1 VAGKPEVTC
10 TVTSRHAA
18 YNVTVRTTA
27 RTAHID
33 WYPAFDS
40 GLSQRYI
47 VWLVSEYYA
56 STAAII
62 NRYWAD
68 TYTCRVPI
76 LRAISFFAAQ
86 RIAKRGIC
94 YEKVCPSVCP
104 FVRLSVTLVSHAYTV
119 QDIEICF
126 APWHRTM
133 CLVSCGQIS
142 QFRCFTP
149 NECVEGKHSP
159 RRQRN
164 LTNNPPHLGN
174 YVKYDVSHYFS
185 LAGVTYGLSNGTCD
199 LE

>member
-1 VAGKPEVTC
+1 MTGKPEVTC

-47 VWLVSEYYA
+47 VWLVSQYYA

-76 LRAISFFAAQ
+76 LRAISFFCRATYAYAT
-86 RIAKRGIC
+86 RKSVR
-94 YEKVCPSVCP
+94 PSVCHTSES
-104 FVRLSVTLVSHAYTV
+104 RLHGSRYRNML
-119 QDIEICF
+119 C
-126 APWHRTM
+126 TM
-133 CLVSCGQIS
+133 AQ
-142 QFRCFTP
+142 
-149 NECVEGKHSP
+149 N
-159 RRQRN
+159 
-164 LTNNPPHLGN
+164 
-174 YVKYDVSHYFS
+174 DVSSF
-185 LAGVTYGLSNGTCD
+185 LRSNFAI
-199 LE
+199 